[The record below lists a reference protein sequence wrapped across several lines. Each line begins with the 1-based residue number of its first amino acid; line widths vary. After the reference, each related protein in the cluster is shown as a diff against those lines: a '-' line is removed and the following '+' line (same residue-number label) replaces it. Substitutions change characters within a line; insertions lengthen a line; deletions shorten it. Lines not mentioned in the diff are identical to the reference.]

1 MSPKGRP
8 EGERAP
14 QRGSAEGSPTS
25 GKGRAAVPSP
35 DVPVLDFIGARLV
48 EWSSGHARVALPI
61 EPRHLNRSGVVHG
74 GLYAVLVDAAGGL
87 SGLYTGDAEHP
98 RKAFTLS
105 LTTSFLDAAAHGT
118 LLATG
123 TQRRSGR
130 RVYFSTVEVT
140 SDDGRLVAIGEG
152 AFLYRASG
160 ASTRAAREPGSTD
173 DTP

>member
-1 MSPKGRP
+1 MSTRI
-8 EGERAP
+8 
-14 QRGSAEGSPTS
+14 
-25 GKGRAAVPSP
+25 RAAVPSP
-35 DVPVLDFIGARLV
+35 DVPFLDFIGARLV
-48 EWSSGHARVALPI
+48 EWSPGHARVALPV

-87 SGLYTGDAEHP
+87 CGLYTGDVAHP

-105 LTTSFLDAAAHGT
+105 LTTSFLDAAGAGT

-140 SDDGRLVAIGEG
+140 ADDGRLVAIGEG
-152 AFLYRASG
+152 SFLYRASG
-160 ASTRAAREPGSTD
+160 TSSRAARGTGAAEDSP
-173 DTP
+173 